1 MAAEEIRATLERTIG
16 VLSEN
21 PEKGR
26 SADKP
31 ATAVLDEGLRVR
43 VDGPDGWSVVTDM
56 PAPMG
61 GGASAPTPG
70 WVMRAALA
78 SCLASLVAQCAAQEG
93 IELDT
98 LEVST
103 ESETDSR
110 GMLGVADVPAGPEH
124 LALRVRI
131 GAAGVEPERLRALV
145 ESAETRSVVGDVA
158 TRAVPVS
165 TALEIVGP

>member
-1 MAAEEIRATLERTIG
+1 MTAEEIRTTIERTIG
-16 VLSEN
+16 VLSEH
-21 PEKGR
+21 PEKAR

-31 ATAVLDEGLRVR
+31 AKAVLDDGLRFR
-43 VDGPDGWSVVTDM
+43 VEGPDGWSLVTDM

-70 WVMRAALA
+70 WLMRASLA
-78 SCLASLVAQCAAQEG
+78 SCLASVVAQRAAQEG
-93 IELDT
+93 IELET

-110 GMLGVADVPAGPEH
+110 GTLGVEGVPAGPQT

-131 GAAGVEPERLRALV
+131 GARGVDAERLRALV
-145 ESAETRSVVGDVA
+145 ESAESRSVVGDVVSRPMPFA
-158 TRAVPVS
+158 TDVDV
-165 TALEIVGP
+165 VGG

>member
-1 MAAEEIRATLERTIG
+1 MSAEEIRTTMERTIG
-16 VLSEN
+16 VLSEH
-21 PEKGR
+21 PENGR

-31 ATAVLDEGLRVR
+31 AKAVLEDGLRFR

-78 SCLASLVAQCAAQEG
+78 SCLASVVAQRAAQEG
-93 IELDT
+93 IELRT

-103 ESETDSR
+103 ESETDAR
-110 GMLGVADVPAGPEH
+110 GLLGFDGVAAGPDSVSLH
-124 LALRVRI
+124 VRI
-131 GAAGVEPERLRALV
+131 GADGVDAERLRALV
-145 ESAETRSVVGDVA
+145 ASAEARSVVGDVA
-158 TRAVPVS
+158 TRAVPLATDVDV
-165 TALEIVGP
+165 VG